1 LAKQK
6 IFKNYRL
13 GNIFKRLKDASLITM
28 YAIIYFN
35 FSGSKEEFKE
45 AKETL
50 EDVAKNFNGMEL
62 MDILIPSSEW
72 NYAALMKFKN
82 FETFTKYIKKTREEP
97 ITFFAKRG
105 LHPPPKKLE
114 LLVDIGHLE

>member
-1 LAKQK
+1 
-6 IFKNYRL
+6 
-13 GNIFKRLKDASLITM
+13 M
-28 YAIIYFN
+28 YAIVYFN

-45 AKETL
+45 AKDTL
-50 EDVAKNFNGMEL
+50 KKTAGKFDGLDLV
-62 MDILIPSSEW
+62 DILVPSSDW
-72 NYAALMKFKN
+72 NYAALIKTDN

-114 LLVDIGHLE
+114 LLVDIDMLE